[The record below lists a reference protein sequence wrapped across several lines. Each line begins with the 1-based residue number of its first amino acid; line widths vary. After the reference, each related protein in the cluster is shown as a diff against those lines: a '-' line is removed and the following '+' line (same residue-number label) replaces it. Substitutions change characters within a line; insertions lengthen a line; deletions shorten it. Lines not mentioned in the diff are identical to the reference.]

1 MKVEIIKDGVLQ
13 PMELFIALFYMSII
27 VFFAVLIYTVGDYWL
42 IQFPEVEAKLRAPAP
57 TWLLIAVWVVILVR
71 TNKGNN

>member
-1 MKVEIIKDGVLQ
+1 MKIEIIKDGVLQ
-13 PMELFIALFYMSII
+13 PMELFIALFYIGFL
-27 VFFAVLIYTVGDYWL
+27 VFCVVLTYTVGDYL
-42 IQFPEVEAKLRAPAP
+42 LTQFPEVEAKLRAPAP